1 MQENEDPHQ
10 GCGMEWNLGLVN
22 WKVHLSLLLNIGRLG
37 ERLNL
42 LKAQGLGRKIRMR
55 VEEEVELISKK
66 IQMVSACHEASVLY
80 MR

>member
-1 MQENEDPHQ
+1 MNKEQVCKKMKTHNQ

-22 WKVHLSLLLNIGRLG
+22 WKIHLSLLLKIGRLR

-42 LKAQGLGRKIRMR
+42 LKAQGLSRKIRMR

-66 IQMVSACHEASVLY
+66 I
-80 MR
+80 

>member
-1 MQENEDPHQ
+1 
-10 GCGMEWNLGLVN
+10 MEWNLGLVN